1 MELSDAQKREFNSHV
16 LMAKDLFSKQE
27 YHKALK
33 HYQQAN
39 QLCRS
44 DRLEAK
50 ISKLMVCLYYY
61 VLIWLYTSLHKLIYA
76 FCLSDKVDIAG
87 PYITFRCTNGDFYV
101 AFGFSMG
108 LALMVWV
115 GDGLLKNVLY
125 FFLVRFRLKI
135 SNPALNLLDYR
146 QW

>member
-1 MELSDAQKREFNSHV
+1 MAQQFQAGCIPAVTIVGCSDMELSDAQKREFNSHV

-61 VLIWLYTSLHKLIYA
+61 VLI
-76 FCLSDKVDIAG
+76 
-87 PYITFRCTNGDFYV
+87 
-101 AFGFSMG
+101 
-108 LALMVWV
+108 
-115 GDGLLKNVLY
+115 
-125 FFLVRFRLKI
+125 
-135 SNPALNLLDYR
+135 
-146 QW
+146 